1 MGKIH
6 ILNLKSI
13 KLENMVKKYYT
24 PEHLVNHEHIRNSL
38 IRSFWD
44 GLSYSNLK
52 YEEKLI
58 IVENKFFIGESQ
70 IKKVLSNNEYKKE
83 PLVTK

>member
-1 MGKIH
+1 MT
-6 ILNLKSI
+6 
-13 KLENMVKKYYT
+13 KKYYT

-52 YEEKLI
+52 YEEKLV
-58 IVENKFFIGESQ
+58 IVEKKFFIGESQ
-70 IKKVLSNNEYKKE
+70 IKKVLSNNEYKKTAI
-83 PLVTK
+83 VTK